1 MKNKFKLD
9 PYDTWVYLYT
19 KKEDFDKAANCTSGP
34 LCNGA
39 VSRGRDDGNL
49 DLFIPVEEDGY
60 FSIPTVAHEAFHI
73 ADFIADKVGLE
84 YTHGTCNEHIAYLI
98 GSAVK
103 HILQQLEK
111 VVKNG
116 RNT

>member
-1 MKNKFKLD
+1 MKSKYKFEMT
-9 PYDTWVYLYT
+9 PYNTLVYLYT
-19 KKEDFDKAANCTSGP
+19 TVEDFDKAADCTCGP
-34 LCNGA
+34 FCNGA
-39 VSRGRDDGNL
+39 VSRRDDGDL
-49 DLFIPVEEDGY
+49 DLFIPVDNAGY

-84 YTHGTCNEHIAYLI
+84 YTHGTCNEHIAYLV

-103 HILQQLEK
+103 HILNQLEK

-116 RNT
+116 

>member
-1 MKNKFKLD
+1 MKSKYKFELE
-9 PYDTWVYLYT
+9 PYNTWVYLYT

-34 LCNGA
+34 WCNGA
-39 VSRGRDDGNL
+39 VSRRDDGDF
-49 DLFIPVEEDGY
+49 DLFIPVEADGY
-60 FSIPTVAHEAFHI
+60 FSIPVVAHEAYHI

-84 YTHGTCNEHIAYLI
+84 YTHGTCNEHIAYLV

-103 HILQQLEK
+103 RILIQLEK

-116 RNT
+116 

>member
-1 MKNKFKLD
+1 MKNKFRLD
-9 PYDTWVYLYT
+9 PYNTWVYLYT
-19 KKEDFDKAANCTSGP
+19 KKEDFDKAANCTCGP
-34 LCNGA
+34 WCNGA
-39 VSRGRDDGNL
+39 VSRREDGDL
-49 DLFIPVEEDGY
+49 DLFIPVEEDGHY
-60 FSIPTVAHEAFHI
+60 SIPTIAHEAFHI

-116 RNT
+116 RST

>member
-9 PYDTWVYLYT
+9 PYDTWVHLYT
-19 KKEDFDKAANCTSGP
+19 KKEDFNKAANCICDSW
-34 LCNGA
+34 CNGA
-39 VSRGRDDGNL
+39 VSRREDGDL

-84 YTHGTCNEHIAYLI
+84 YTHGTCNEHIAYLV

-116 RNT
+116 RSA